1 MEILEKLPY
10 LDLNKILIEYYC
22 MSVSEYLT
30 HQFSNNIIY
39 DVLQFPL
46 FEENI
51 HKFRILYISK
61 TNQGKIQSYRDGWR
75 KTNCSV
81 MEEKKKKEKKTKFQ
95 VQYMKL

>member
-61 TNQGKIQSYRDGWR
+61 TDQGKIQSYRDGWR
-75 KTNCSV
+75 KKQLFCNR
-81 MEEKKKKEKKTKFQ
+81 KKKERKKN
-95 VQYMKL
+95 